1 MLCPSPH
8 STNVVIW
15 SSMPSPS
22 WSTLLHFLEWNGL
35 LTSTPRF
42 MSSAGVFGPM
52 DGSLTSTPH
61 YGSARV
67 ASISDV
73 MRYMI
78 VFHRYRNHSTN
89 RDHSIPGAHPAAA
102 RPASDIFSPTP

>member
-1 MLCPSPH
+1 MLFPSPH

-22 WSTLLHFLEWNGL
+22 WSTLLHFLEWNGS

-42 MSSAGVFGPM
+42 MS
-52 DGSLTSTPH
+52 
-61 YGSARV
+61 SARV

-78 VFHRYRNHSTN
+78 VFHRYRNPSTN